1 MKKEDEHMW
10 RKAARYCEN
19 ESRINRLN
27 SALTSL
33 FLVYNKTKKPN
44 APWTAVYGKKP
55 NGKQDLDSFT
65 FRKRISLIMIK
76 KTKLWISFTQQQR
89 ELAIVAVS
97 RENCL
102 HNTDRLKE
110 QSSQA

>member
-10 RKAARYCEN
+10 RKATRYCEN
-19 ESRINRLN
+19 ESIIPRLN

-33 FLVYNKTKKPN
+33 FLLNNKTKKPN

-55 NGKQDLDSFT
+55 KGKQDLDSFT
-65 FRKRISLIMIK
+65 FRKRISFIMIK
-76 KTKLWISFTQQQR
+76 KTKLWISSTQQQG

-102 HNTDRLKE
+102 HNTDGLKE

>member
-1 MKKEDEHMW
+1 MEEEDEHMW

-19 ESRINRLN
+19 ESIIPRLN

-33 FLVYNKTKKPN
+33 FLLNNKTKKPS
-44 APWTAVYGKKP
+44 APWTAVYEKKP
-55 NGKQDLDSFT
+55 KGKQDLDSFT
-65 FRKRISLIMIK
+65 FSKRISFIMIK
-76 KTKLWISFTQQQR
+76 KTKLWISFIQQQG

-102 HNTDRLKE
+102 HNTDGLKE